1 MLLMIRAYW
10 VWICFIMS
18 MNHLKA
24 DDSNKAW
31 LNYTQFLTCIYLFI
45 GSFTFAPYIFAKQRF
60 SIHMEYGSAYVIYWP
75 LRNHIKSTANH
86 VNYSLSQNIH
96 AAHLATF
103 NEITHTCLESAIEIN
118 ERENFQKIFIDTFS
132 FFTWKSLQ
140 EQKQI
145 SYGEL

>member
-1 MLLMIRAYW
+1 MLTIA
-10 VWICFIMS
+10 
-18 MNHLKA
+18 
-24 DDSNKAW
+24 
-31 LNYTQFLTCIYLFI
+31 
-45 GSFTFAPYIFAKQRF
+45 
-60 SIHMEYGSAYVIYWP
+60 
-75 LRNHIKSTANH
+75 
-86 VNYSLSQNIH
+86 SLSQNIH

>member
-1 MLLMIRAYW
+1 
-10 VWICFIMS
+10 MS

-45 GSFTFAPYIFAKQRF
+45 RSFTFVPYIFAKQSF
-60 SIHMEYGSAYVIYWP
+60 LIHMEYGSAYVIYWP